1 MDLLGDRDLGSSR
14 ARPVSIDGIVVRL
27 SSTFARGYDCRA
39 PAISIVA
46 LRTTR

>member
-14 ARPVSIDGIVVRL
+14 ARPISIDWIVVRL
-27 SSTFARGYDCRA
+27 SSTFSPGYDGCA
-39 PAISIVA
+39 PAMSLVA